1 MDPGNRRIS
10 LIVQYLEK
18 PVGTVSE
25 SSQKLGT
32 AETGAESLKEAA
44 KEPAKESEKH

>member
-1 MDPGNRRIS
+1 
-10 LIVQYLEK
+10 VQYLEK
-18 PVGTVSE
+18 PVGCVPE